1 MRRCV
6 NVSPAGT
13 VKTPQFSSGSAPQAV
28 SVGIYPLRR
37 FASCGSNVCLTKLPS
52 VPCKTKRGRGAAARM
67 VERSTA
73 RTRALAP
80 GAGLELR
87 PVAVVIRFES
97 DDAAKNSVRNK
108 FSNGLKIAVV
118 AAVLID
124 REQAACILR
133 NRHQRLGVVES
144 CGKGLVNQHVA
155 ARCKALPRELIMCV
169 VGRGD
174 DDQMDFLDGE
184 EIIQISNDPNV
195 GVFLGC
201 LAAAPL
207 QNSGKMQ
214 TRHGANHRS
223 VKRAP
228 GKPKSNESY
237 FNHFALL
244 PSLLRELRRRC
255 AKCLAPA

>member
-1 MRRCV
+1 MRG
-6 NVSPAGT
+6 NIE
-13 VKTPQFSSGSAPQAV
+13 KD
-28 SVGIYPLRR
+28 
-37 FASCGSNVCLTKLPS
+37 
-52 VPCKTKRGRGAAARM
+52 AA
-67 VERSTA
+67 A

-87 PVAVVIRFES
+87 AIAVVIRFES
-97 DDAAKNSVRNK
+97 DDASENSVRHK
-108 FSNGLKIAVV
+108 LSNGLKIAIV

-144 CGKGLVNQHVA
+144 CGEGLVNQHVA
-155 ARCKALPRELIMCV
+155 ARCKALPRELIMYV

-184 EIIQISNDPNV
+184 EIIQISNDSNV
-195 GVFLGC
+195 GIFLGC

-207 QNSGKMQ
+207 QNSSKMQ
-214 TRHGANHRS
+214 TGHGANHRG

-228 GKPKSNESY
+228 GETKPNEAN
-237 FNHFALL
+237 FNHRK
-244 PSLLRELRRRC
+244 PSFCKSECSRVSNFRIPSRKVFR
-255 AKCLAPA
+255 KCEVA

>member
-1 MRRCV
+1 MRG
-6 NVSPAGT
+6 NIE
-13 VKTPQFSSGSAPQAV
+13 KD
-28 SVGIYPLRR
+28 
-37 FASCGSNVCLTKLPS
+37 
-52 VPCKTKRGRGAAARM
+52 AA
-67 VERSTA
+67 A

-87 PVAVVIRFES
+87 AIAVVIRFES
-97 DDAAKNSVRNK
+97 DDAPENSVRNK

-155 ARCKALPRELIMCV
+155 ARCKALPRELVMCV

-174 DDQMDFLDGE
+174 DNQMDFLDGE
-184 EIIQISNDPNV
+184 EIIQTSNDPNV

-255 AKCLAPA
+255 AKCLRSEEHTSELQSRSDLV